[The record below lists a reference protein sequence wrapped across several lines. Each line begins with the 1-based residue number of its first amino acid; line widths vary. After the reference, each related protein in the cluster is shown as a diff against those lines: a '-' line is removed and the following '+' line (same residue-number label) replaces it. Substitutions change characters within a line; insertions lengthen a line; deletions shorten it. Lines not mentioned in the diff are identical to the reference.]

1 MSSDLRSKFVGCI
14 LGQALGD
21 ALGYP
26 VEGCDEQQCMLHVKR
41 NIQSWF
47 AGETPPVYQWSGQYT
62 DDTQLARELLI
73 SLVEN
78 KGFDASD
85 YAQRI
90 AGLFRDR
97 LVVGRGIA
105 TADAADRLI
114 AGVDWKDSGCPP
126 PDAGNG
132 TAMRAAPVGLF
143 YLNHESEVIETA
155 HLQGWIT
162 HQDPRCSV
170 GSIAIAGAVALA
182 VKNEW
187 VGADDYLER
196 LFEMT
201 RGYRCKFADYFL
213 RLIDSLKLPPSDAL
227 GQIQS
232 AGVAIGYVSTWP
244 GISPFVIPSVLWSL
258 YSFLS
263 SPDSFHDAIC
273 TSIAVGGDV
282 DTTAAMTG
290 AIAGAHLGVES
301 LPGHLL
307 PRINDNG
314 SWGHS
319 ELSDLATR
327 CYELAVAD
335 RSPTSQIPP
344 VD

>member
-1 MSSDLRSKFVGCI
+1 MSSDLKSKFVGCL

-26 VEGCDEQQCMLHVKR
+26 VEGRDTECCSYYAQK
-41 NIQSWF
+41 NIRPWL
-47 AGETPPVYQWSGQYT
+47 AGEEPPAYEWSGQYT

-73 SLVEN
+73 SLIEN
-78 KGFDASD
+78 KGFDPVD
-85 YAQRI
+85 YSQRI
-90 AGLFRDR
+90 ADLFRDD

-105 TADAADRLI
+105 TEHAANRLI

-143 YLNHESEVIETA
+143 YLNDESKLIETA

-170 GSIAIAGAVALA
+170 GSIAIAGAVVLA
-182 VKNEW
+182 VKSKW

-201 RGYRCKFADYFL
+201 RGYRCKFAEYFL
-213 RLIDSLKLPPSDAL
+213 RLIDWLRLPPPDAF

-232 AGVAIGYVSTWP
+232 AGVAIDYVESWP
-244 GISPFVIPSVLWSL
+244 GISPFVVPSVLWSL
-258 YSFLS
+258 YSFLR
-263 SPDSFHDAIC
+263 SPYDFNEAIC
-273 TSIAVGGDV
+273 TSISAGGDV

-290 AIAGAHLGVES
+290 AISGACVGVEALPAHLLALV
-301 LPGHLL
+301 
-307 PRINDNG
+307 NDNG
-314 SWGHS
+314 AWRER
-319 ELSDLATR
+319 ELT
-327 CYELAVAD
+327 ELAGRCCELASGD
-335 RSPTSQIPP
+335 
-344 VD
+344 